1 MVPRRGEAGRDP
13 QALWMDTGILNSL
26 SFVRRG
32 VWSRMSRC
40 CIMRR
45 SGTINTGN
53 KEAQQGSTIMATPC
67 PTTSFNTTSA
77 ASTSRTMAT
86 TALTSINSSAE
97 DCVEEGGRNTST
109 LVGDEVGCQSTKH
122 TPPPISSQIK
132 PKRNMESASLSDS
145 SISATSSSSRCAKK
159 SKTSNGRLQVPTEN
173 HLKLRKAID
182 AGETW
187 EFDLEQVHG
196 LTDEEACVCVSIVT
210 KHLHDESFPPSN

>member
-1 MVPRRGEAGRDP
+1 MPNYR
-13 QALWMDTGILNSL
+13 
-26 SFVRRG
+26 
-32 VWSRMSRC
+32 
-40 CIMRR
+40 
-45 SGTINTGN
+45 
-53 KEAQQGSTIMATPC
+53 
-67 PTTSFNTTSA
+67 TSFNTTSA
-77 ASTSRTMAT
+77 PSTSRTMAT

-97 DCVEEGGRNTST
+97 DCVEEGGRNTSS
-109 LVGDEVGCQSTKH
+109 LVGDETGCQSTKH

-182 AGETW
+182 AGERW

-196 LTDEEACVCVSIVT
+196 LTDEEACVCALIVT
-210 KHLHDESFPPSN
+210 KHLHDESFPPWNGNQLTKPVQEGQKTLKPQLVSWFEDFLQKVKCLSIQQRFIFNVN

>member
-1 MVPRRGEAGRDP
+1 
-13 QALWMDTGILNSL
+13 
-26 SFVRRG
+26 
-32 VWSRMSRC
+32 
-40 CIMRR
+40 
-45 SGTINTGN
+45 
-53 KEAQQGSTIMATPC
+53 MATPC

-109 LVGDEVGCQSTKH
+109 LVGDETGCQSTKH

-210 KHLHDESFPPSN
+210 KHLHDESFPPSNGNRLTELAQEGWKTLKEVDRLVKLHPECGNQDKINGEWVMFDE

>member
-1 MVPRRGEAGRDP
+1 MPNYVLQYDLSSLHIANNGHGSSNVYKFISRRLRRRETP
-13 QALWMDTGILNSL
+13 VLLL
-26 SFVRRG
+26 S
-32 VWSRMSRC
+32 
-40 CIMRR
+40 
-45 SGTINTGN
+45 
-53 KEAQQGSTIMATPC
+53 
-67 PTTSFNTTSA
+67 
-77 ASTSRTMAT
+77 
-86 TALTSINSSAE
+86 
-97 DCVEEGGRNTST
+97 
-109 LVGDEVGCQSTKH
+109 

-132 PKRNMESASLSDS
+132 PKHNTGMESASLSDS

-210 KHLHDESFPPSN
+210 KHLHDESFPPSNGNRLTELAQEGWKTLKEVDRLVKLHPECGNQDKIKGEWVMFGE